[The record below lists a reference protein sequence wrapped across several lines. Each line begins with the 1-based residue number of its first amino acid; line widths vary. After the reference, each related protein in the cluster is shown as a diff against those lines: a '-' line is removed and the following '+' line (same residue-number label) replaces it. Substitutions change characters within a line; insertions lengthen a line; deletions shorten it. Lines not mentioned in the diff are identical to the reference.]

1 MAEFKQ
7 IPIFTWKDKSYS
19 VKVKS
24 SIYDN
29 WQDYF
34 ENEEELYKAL
44 IEGLPLQK
52 NEDGTQKYPELT
64 PRPNTYSK
72 EYRDL
77 DKAWWNER
85 LREGGRERMGDQ
97 PPSKTAVKEWS
108 EANPGAEEF
117 FNSMIRYGQ
126 VQGLTYGSGE
136 DVGLQD
142 DIKAYKYFSNVYPFI
157 APASEVVGAIPSGAG
172 IHKALWKAGGAVASK
187 LPFIGSEALP
197 QSAGFGERF
206 VRFAR
211 NIGLSGAEG
220 LAHMFGWRAGHG
232 MSANAIERLKE
243 AAVGRNALLEYGIA
257 GGGGVLLPIAGRTY
271 TGVRNMIQ
279 NLAQRRGGREALGIT
294 RVAENFLRSVPKYK
308 EMGIP
313 EDVIWGELHNASVGE
328 GKAIADAVAQTTRNL
343 ERMLL
348 TGEAPSL
355 QALPTSRDLAW
366 AVGRDPEAAV
376 LRARE
381 RITDAAGVNKRMRD
395 MLLATRG
402 GLLTDPR
409 TALASI
415 VEDYA
420 NRATSFYRELGR
432 RSTVLDREVFRK
444 FFKPEGKWEARGIDA
459 SGKDHRNILDKAWD
473 DTIEEIDNIIREGD
487 VAMDEYAS
495 LYGRAPERLATRKE
509 FIDNRYIRD
518 SRESKALIDSGEY
531 KRARDTSGKELPRQP
546 YVDDNGV
553 TRYNHV
559 LTKTNNTINPL
570 HAQIIEQNM
579 YKHLRVDPKDSTSPA
594 ISLREQMPIKAKIAA
609 WNEAIGNA
617 VPQYKIGNKIHNEKK
632 LIEEAYEAGK
642 VPGVSKDDAAG
653 YDMFHDWLDAWKKTR
668 SKLDVTSTA
677 YNDAMRVFFSRSLKD
692 FLPPNTAPEAILQS
706 PELQQ
711 RLRRYIGNEDAY
723 KDFMSSLMDE
733 QAKIDVTRALPAPVH
748 QLAGTKGTTA
758 EMMQA
763 DPSLIEQAPSAAA
776 KAAFSLPFFLGGKGA
791 ETISKLRGLSNE
803 QVAATLINR
812 MLSVD
817 RPTKIQFVR
826 DLQNRV
832 AQLRSPIES
841 GLEATYGTAP
851 LAVQASQ
858 GGEQYAVPERDR
870 KKELDAYL
878 QWLKDMEAM
887 PYIPPFRGL
896 L

>member
-52 NEDGTQKYPELT
+52 NEDGERKYPELT
-64 PRPNTYSK
+64 PRPNTHSK

-77 DKAWWNER
+77 DRAWWNER
-85 LREGGRERMGDQ
+85 LREGGRLRMGEK

-108 EANPGAEEF
+108 EANPGAEDF
-117 FNSMIRYGQ
+117 FTSMVRYGQ
-126 VQGLTYGSGE
+126 GQGFTYGFGE
-136 DVGLQD
+136 NIGLQD

-157 APASEVVGAIPSGAG
+157 APASEFVGAIPSGGG
-172 IHKALWKAGGAVASK
+172 IHKALWKTGGAIARK

-220 LAHMFGWRAGHG
+220 IAHMFGWRAGHG

-257 GGGGVLLPIAGRTY
+257 GGGGVVLPMAGRAY
-271 TGVRNMIQ
+271 TGIRNMIQ
-279 NLAQRRGGREALGIT
+279 NLAQRKGGREALGIT

-308 EMGIP
+308 KMGIS
-313 EDVIWGELHNASVGE
+313 EDVIWQELHNASVVE

-343 ERMLL
+343 DRMLL

-366 AVGRDPEAAV
+366 AAGRDPEAAV

-381 RITDAAGVNKRMRD
+381 RITDAAGVNKRMQN

-420 NRATSFYRELGR
+420 NRATSFYRDLGR
-432 RSTVLDREVFRK
+432 RSTVLDREVFRN
-444 FFKPEGKWEARGIDA
+444 FFKPKGKWEARTGNN
-459 SGKDHRNILDKAWD
+459 RNTIDKAWD
-473 DTIEEIDNIIREGD
+473 DTIEQIDNTLKEGD
-487 VAMDEYAS
+487 AAVADYAAR
-495 LYGRAPERLATRKE
+495 YGREPERLATRKE
-509 FIDNRYIRD
+509 FLDNWYIRD

-531 KRARDTSGKELPRQP
+531 KRARDTSGKELPRQS
-546 YVDDNGV
+546 YVDDAGV

-570 HAQIIEQNM
+570 HAQLIELNM
-579 YKHLRVDPKDSTSPA
+579 YKYAKFKDPSTTTSPA
-594 ISLREQMPIKAKIAA
+594 LTSLEQRPILAQTKA
-609 WNEAIGNA
+609 WNEAIGDA
-617 VPQYKIGNKIHNEKK
+617 LPAYKIGNKIHNEKK

-642 VPGVSKDDAAG
+642 VPGVSKDDASG
-653 YDMFHDWLDAWKKTR
+653 YDMFHNWLDAWKKTGA
-668 SKLDVTSTA
+668 KLDVTSTA

-692 FLPPNTAPEAILQS
+692 FLPPNTAPEEILQS

-711 RLRRYIGNEDAY
+711 RLRRYIGRDDAY
-723 KDFMSSLMDE
+723 EDFMRQLMDE

-758 EMMQA
+758 EMMLS

-776 KAAFSLPFFLGGKGA
+776 KAAFSLPFYLGGKGA
-791 ETISKLRGLSNE
+791 EVISKLRGLSNE

-841 GLEATYGTAP
+841 GMEATYATGP

-878 QWLKDMEAM
+878 QWLKDMEAI
-887 PYIPPFRGL
+887 PHIPPFSGL
-896 L
+896 LQ